1 MNKETKLYTSD
12 EKPHFRT
19 DVFLY
24 RLQIVKYCYLLCDNT
39 MKNMVFRFSGNCDSP
54 TLISFLNSMQEV
66 FFQLWYYLF
75 YFFDK
80 STRHTCDTV
89 FKNT

>member
-24 RLQIVKYCYLLCDNT
+24 RLQIVKYCYLL
-39 MKNMVFRFSGNCDSP
+39 F
-54 TLISFLNSMQEV
+54 SFLVFVAFSDAKNSCSV
-66 FFQLWYYLF
+66 F
-75 YFFDK
+75 
-80 STRHTCDTV
+80 TT
-89 FKNT
+89 